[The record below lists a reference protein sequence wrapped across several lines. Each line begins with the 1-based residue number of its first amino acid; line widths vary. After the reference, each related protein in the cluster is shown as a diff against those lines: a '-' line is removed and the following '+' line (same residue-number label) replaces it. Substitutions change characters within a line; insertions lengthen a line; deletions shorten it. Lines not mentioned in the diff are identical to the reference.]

1 MARDADAAK
10 LAVFVGGTQGDT
22 ASNTLQNL
30 SRRLE
35 SADPTQTTVV
45 FTGNYTAVGE
55 FPEKNSDQRAQAER
69 EVQVHIDAVEGF
81 LARGGPVFFMP
92 GHRDYRNGRGAVR
105 RLRDF
110 INQRVRLARS
120 QDQAEED
127 DFDAMPNADCGDPY
141 AIELN
146 NTIAVVLLNS
156 AWWMQDWAAHPK
168 TNQGCDIKS
177 RSEFAEAFNSL
188 TKGYR
193 TRRML
198 VAVHHPIDSLGPYGG
213 SFDGI
218 DHLIPP
224 IFGTIAIWAK
234 QTGLIPEYRNH
245 AMFDSFASTLKNSA
259 DTFGS
264 FVFVSG
270 HDRSLQHLKVDE
282 QVQIISGHSGGDPT
296 RVDSADEGDFTAE
309 ASGWAE
315 VHLED
320 SGEGFASIIAGD
332 TGNEVFRKALPKI
345 PKLAKEGL
353 PPPPPIPEGP
363 VSSTYTKREVSK
375 TGTLRGWVVGDF
387 YRDSY
392 TLKLDFDVMNVDEI
406 EGGLTPIS
414 IGGGSQTNSIRF
426 VGPNGT
432 QWAARAATK
441 DSTRYLPYPFNRVRP
456 IRYFLEEG
464 FTGIH
469 PSAATTVPA
478 LAEALGILHTRPRLM
493 YLPDQTG
500 IGEFRGFI
508 GDEVVLLE
516 RRPKEP
522 KEGELPA
529 HLGGGLSPVGRV
541 EYKSTTDTLEKVRN
555 EPWEHEIDQEGWLRA
570 RLLDILIG
578 DWDRHQDQWRFAK
591 LTLEN
596 DHKYYIPIPRD
607 RDQACA
613 HYDGAF
619 LFLARMAIPEIR
631 RLRPFDE
638 EIGDVTWVTFNA
650 RPVDAIFLSRIGKE
664 RWMQIA
670 REFQSKVTDEVIAE
684 GMSSW
689 PKAAYDLHGRDME
702 AKLRSRRD
710 EIVEAAEKYYYQV
723 NEAIEI
729 LGSETSDRIELSYPD
744 DERLTVR
751 LKRREEGEAGA
762 PFFERTFLADETE
775 EIRIFALDG
784 DDELLV
790 SGTPHSDIQIRFV
803 GGTDN
808 DRVAALGGEKLSAR
822 GIAVY
827 DREKGVDIDSSISI
841 DDERSGDPYR
851 NQYDFNDP
859 HHQPTKAAAFPSA
872 LANADDGLLL
882 RGSGSVVLGGFK
894 RTPFAS
900 SHTFSAAVATTTA
913 GVRGSYVG
921 AFPNSLGSLDQ
932 EVSLSGTTP
941 LYTRNFFGFTSE
953 FVNPNDFAGGRDFFR
968 LRQSQVELRYGGS
981 GTLLSDT
988 LRLGVRGLGEFVDIE
1003 ATDGRFVV
1011 ESEDVTDIDLSSRV
1025 YAGGQAYA
1033 ELTTLDNSAYPKRG
1047 FFTQLLGSVR
1057 SDVTTGTEERIG
1069 TSGFFSVAAGTYIPF
1084 DRSQRFVLGTRAKFQ
1099 HIVGD
1104 FPFYHAPTLGD
1115 QDLRAYNDEQLSG
1128 NGVFAQSLDLRIELF
1143 RFREGLPGTVGI
1155 AASLDHGFAFGS
1167 LVANEEYNVIAGGSV
1182 FWSIL
1187 DFVGVQVGYYQG
1199 LDEGNRLTFSLGP
1212 LFANNGY
1219 VQ

>member
-1 MARDADAAK
+1 MDAAK
-10 LAVFVGGTQGDT
+10 LAVFVGGTQGDV
-22 ASNTLQNL
+22 SSKTLPNL
-30 SRRLE
+30 ARRLE

-55 FPEKNSDQRAQAER
+55 FPEKNSKNRAQAESD
-69 EVQVHIDAVEGF
+69 VQAHIDAVDSF
-81 LARGGPVFFMP
+81 LARGGPVYFLP

-110 INQRVRLARS
+110 VNKRVRLVRS
-120 QDQAEED
+120 KDEAD
-127 DFDAMPNADCGDPY
+127 DDEFDAMPNADCGDPFE
-141 AIELN
+141 IELN
-146 NTIAVVLLNS
+146 NSIAVVLLNS

-168 TNQGCDIKS
+168 TNQGCDVKS
-177 RSEFAEAFNSL
+177 RAEFQEAFNSL

-213 SFDGI
+213 SFDGV

-270 HDRSLQHLKVDE
+270 HDRSLQHLQVDE
-282 QVQIISGHSGGDPT
+282 QVQIISGHSGGDPS
-296 RVDSADEGDFTAE
+296 RVDSPYEGDFTAE

-315 VHLED
+315 VHLEE
-320 SGEGFASIIAGD
+320 SGEGFTSIVSGD
-332 TGNEVFRKALPKI
+332 IGKQMFRKALPAI
-345 PKLAKEGL
+345 PKLAKSDL
-353 PPPPPIPEGP
+353 PPPPPLPTGP
-363 VSSTYTKREVSK
+363 VSSTYTKREMAK
-375 TGTLRGWVVGDF
+375 TGLLRSWVIGDF

-392 TLKLDFDVMNVDEI
+392 TLKLDFDVLNVDAM
-406 EGGLTPIS
+406 EGGLTPVS

-426 VGPNGT
+426 IGPDGT

-478 LAEALGILHTRPRLM
+478 LAEALGILHTKPKLM

-500 IGEFRGFI
+500 LGEFRGFI
-508 GDEVVLLE
+508 GDEVILLE

-522 KEGELPA
+522 KEGALPA
-529 HLGGGLSPVGRV
+529 HLGGGLSPVG
-541 EYKSTTDTLEKVRN
+541 ETDYKSTTDTLEKVRN
-555 EPWEHEIDQEGWLRA
+555 KPWKHEIDQEGWLRA
-570 RLLDILIG
+570 RLLDILLG

-596 DHKYYIPIPRD
+596 DHKYYVPIPRD

-631 RLRPFDE
+631 RLRPFDAD
-638 EIGDVTWVTFNA
+638 IGDVTWVTYNA

-670 REFQSKVTDEVIAE
+670 REVQSKITDEVIAK

-689 PKAAYDLHGRDME
+689 PKSAYDLHGRDIE
-702 AKLRSRRD
+702 TKLRSRRD
-710 EIVEAAEKYYYQV
+710 QIVDAAEKFFYQV
-723 NEAIEI
+723 NEAVEV
-729 LGSETSDRIELSYPD
+729 LGSEKSDRIELSYPD

-751 LKRREEGEAGA
+751 LKRRKEGEAGT
-762 PFFERTFLADETE
+762 PYFERTFHADETE

-784 DDELLV
+784 EDELLV
-790 SGTPHSDIQIRFV
+790 SGTPHSDIQVRFI
-803 GGTDN
+803 GGTDD
-808 DRVAALGGEKLSAR
+808 DRVAAVGSDDMSAR

-827 DREKGVDIDSSISI
+827 DRDDGAEIDSSISI
-841 DDERSGDPYR
+841 NDERSGNSYR

-859 HHQPTKAAAFPSA
+859 HHQPTKASAVPSF
-872 LANADDGLLL
+872 LINADDGLLL
-882 RGSGSVVLGGFK
+882 QGSGSIVLGGFK
-894 RTPFAS
+894 RVPFAS
-900 SHTFSAAVATTTA
+900 SHTLSAAVATTTA
-913 GVRGSYVG
+913 GVQGSYVG
-921 AFPNSLGSLDQ
+921 LFPGTLGPLDQ
-932 EVSLSGTTP
+932 ELRLSGTTP
-941 LYTRNFFGFTSE
+941 LYTRNFFGYTSE
-953 FVNPNDFAGGRDFFR
+953 FADPNDQPTGREFFR
-968 LRQSQVELRYGGS
+968 LRKSNVELRHGIS
-981 GTLLSDT
+981 GALLSGT
-988 LRLGVRGLGEFVDIE
+988 LRLGLRGLGQFVDVE
-1003 ATDGRFVV
+1003 ATEDRFIV
-1011 ESEDVTDIDLSSRV
+1011 ESADISDQELSSRV
-1025 YAGGQAYA
+1025 YIGSQAFA
-1033 ELTTLDNSAYPKRG
+1033 ELSTLDNASYPKRG
-1047 FFTQLLGSVR
+1047 FFTQLLSTVR
-1057 SDVTTGTEERIG
+1057 SDVTSGTDERIG
-1069 TSGFFSVAAGTYIPF
+1069 TSGFFSVAAGTFIPF

-1099 HIVGD
+1099 HVVGD

-1128 NGVFAQSLDLRIELF
+1128 NGVFAQSVDLRVELF
-1143 RFREGLPGTVGI
+1143 RFREGLPGTIGV

-1167 LVANEEYNVIAGGSV
+1167 LVADEEYNVIAGGTV

-1187 DFVGVQVGYYQG
+1187 DFVGLQVSYYQG
-1199 LDEGNRLTFSLGP
+1199 LDEGSRLTFGLGP
-1212 LFANNGY
+1212 LFANTGY